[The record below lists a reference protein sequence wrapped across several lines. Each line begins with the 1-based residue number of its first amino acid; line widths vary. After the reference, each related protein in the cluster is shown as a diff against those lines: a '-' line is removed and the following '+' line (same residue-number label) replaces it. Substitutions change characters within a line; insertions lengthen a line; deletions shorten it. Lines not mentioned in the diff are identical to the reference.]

1 MLTIVLITPLF
12 SVYYFLGPNRE
23 TPRWQWVSPGVILRT
38 AIFLLASLG
47 FSFYVARFGSYGK
60 TYGAFAGVVIL
71 IFWLCLTGL
80 AICSPPS

>member
-23 TPRWQWVSPGVILRT
+23 TSRWQWVSPGVILRA

-47 FSFYVARFGSYGK
+47 FSFYVAANSSHR
-60 TYGAFAGVVIL
+60 AGRREGPVND
-71 IFWLCLTGL
+71 
-80 AICSPPS
+80 S